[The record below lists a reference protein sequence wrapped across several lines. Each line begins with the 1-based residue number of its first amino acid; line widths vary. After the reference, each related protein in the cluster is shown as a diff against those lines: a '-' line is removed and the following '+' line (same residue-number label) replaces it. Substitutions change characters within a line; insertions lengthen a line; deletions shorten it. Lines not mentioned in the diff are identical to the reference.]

1 MQKIKTKGMKVII
14 SGGGTGG
21 HIFPAIA
28 IADAIKAEVPG
39 ADILFVGAKGKME
52 MERVPK
58 AGYPI
63 KGLWISGFQRSLKLQ
78 NLMFPLK
85 LASSLLGAWNILR
98 EFRPDVVVGVGGYA
112 SGPLLEVATRMG
124 IPALIQEQN
133 SYAGVTNRLLAR
145 KVQKICVA
153 YPDME
158 RYFPAEK
165 LVLTGNPVRR
175 EVFEQPPSKEAALDF
190 FGLESEKPVL
200 LVFGGSLGALALN
213 EALAKGTTWLSEHPG
228 LQVVWQCGAA
238 YLEQFRDCATAQLPQ
253 VRLLPFLERMDM
265 AYAAA
270 DIVACRAGALTI
282 SELCMA
288 GKAAVLV
295 PSPFVAEDH
304 QTRNAEALTT
314 RQAAVLVK
322 NADAA
327 ERLLPEVWKILT
339 DPQRRVE
346 LENQISTLA
355 KPGAAEAI
363 AQEAIALAAASA
375 RNG

>member
-1 MQKIKTKGMKVII
+1 MLATKQKIKVII

-28 IADAIKAEVPG
+28 IADAIRAKYPE
-39 ADILFVGAKGKME
+39 ADLLFVGAKGRME

-63 KGLWISGFQRSLKLQ
+63 KGLWISGFQRALDWR
-78 NLMFPLK
+78 NLLFPLK
-85 LASSLLGAWNILR
+85 LLSSLAAAYTILR
-98 EFRPDVVVGVGGYA
+98 RFRPDVVIGVGGYA
-112 SGPLLEVATRMG
+112 SGPLLEVAVRLG

-133 SYAGVTNRLLAR
+133 SYAGATNRILAR

-165 LVLTGNPVRR
+165 IRITGNPVRR
-175 EVFEQPPSKEAALDF
+175 EVFEQKITAGEARSF
-190 FGLESEKPVL
+190 FGLDPTKPTL

-213 EALAKGTTWLSEHPG
+213 EAMEKGAAIIAQHPDF
-228 LQVVWQCGAA
+228 QVIWQCGNA
-238 YLEQFRDCATAQLPQ
+238 YYQRFKSSQTAGMPQ

-270 DIVACRAGALTI
+270 DVVICRAGALTI

-288 GKAAVLV
+288 GKAAILV

-304 QTRNAEALTT
+304 QTKNASALVA
-314 RQAAVLVK
+314 RQAAWMVK
-322 NADAA
+322 NMQAA
-327 ERLLPEVWKILT
+327 TEMLPQAIALLT
-339 DPQRRVE
+339 DTELRRS
-346 LENQISTLA
+346 LEDNIRAMA
-355 KPGAAEAI
+355 KPNAAEAI
-363 AQEAIALAAASA
+363 ADEAIALCIS
-375 RNG
+375 GK

>member
-1 MQKIKTKGMKVII
+1 MAATKQNIKVII

-28 IADAIKAEVPG
+28 IADAIRAKYPD
-39 ADILFVGAKGKME
+39 ADLLFVGAKGKME
-52 MERVPK
+52 MERVPR

-63 KGLWISGFQRSLKLQ
+63 KGLWISGFQRSLDWRNLLFPIKL
-78 NLMFPLK
+78 L
-85 LASSLLGAWNILR
+85 SSLATAYGILR
-98 EFRPDVVVGVGGYA
+98 RFRPDVVIGVGGYA
-112 SGPLLEVATRMG
+112 SGPLLEVAVRLG

-133 SYAGVTNRLLAR
+133 SYAGATNRILAR

-165 LVLTGNPVRR
+165 IRITGNPVRR
-175 EVFEQPPSKEAALDF
+175 EVFAQQIPAGEARSF
-190 FGLESEKPVL
+190 FGLDPQKPTL

-213 EALAKGTTWLSEHPG
+213 EAMEAGTGAIEGRPDI
-228 LQVVWQCGAA
+228 QVIWQCGNT
-238 YLEQFRDCATAQLPQ
+238 YYERFRQCHTALLGN

-270 DIVACRAGALTI
+270 EVVVCRAGALTI

-304 QTRNAEALTT
+304 QT
-314 RQAAVLVK
+314 K
-322 NADAA
+322 NAAA
-327 ERLLPEVWKILT
+327 LVARHAAILIKNERATVELLPKALELLT
-339 DPQRRVE
+339 DTKMRRS
-346 LENQISTLA
+346 LENNIREMA
-355 KPGAAEAI
+355 KSDAAEAI
-363 AQEAIALAAASA
+363 ADEAIALCTI
-375 RNG
+375 GK